1 VFNRKA
7 RINLRSGQFLLMKF
21 TDREKGSE
29 ALDAENLARFEQL
42 VLPHLNAAFN
52 LAVLI
57 LSSRT
62 NAEDVAQDAMLR
74 AFRFFQG
81 FYGGERACVVAA
93 DRPQHLLHV
102 VGEESLNE
110 DGRPIR

>member
-1 VFNRKA
+1 
-7 RINLRSGQFLLMKF
+7 MKF

-29 ALDAENLARFEQL
+29 ALDAAKPGGFEQL

-57 LSSRT
+57 LFSRT

-74 AFRFFQG
+74 AFRFFHG
-81 FYGGERACVVAA
+81 CYEGERACVVAA

-102 VGEESLNE
+102 VEEESPNE
-110 DGRPIR
+110 DDGAIR